1 MVFNKELKIIIT
13 SASNS
18 VIKKKPTSMAKT
30 SNRQETFN
38 DKAHDQ
44 KKMRAEETRQ
54 TESSSPHTN
63 TTNIDIGTAKK
74 RREKQCEMRNIQQEA
89 ERNTLKQTPNC
100 IRLAPATF
108 FGS

>member
-1 MVFNKELKIIIT
+1 MVFNKELKIIT

-18 VIKKKPTSMAKT
+18 VIKKKPTTMAKT

-44 KKMRAEETRQ
+44 KKLRAEETRQ

-63 TTNIDIGTAKK
+63 TKNIDISTAKK
-74 RREKQCEMRNIQQEA
+74 QKRRTVK
-89 ERNTLKQTPNC
+89 K
-100 IRLAPATF
+100 
-108 FGS
+108 